1 MKNKTSVGFN
11 SLAWVKHEIDHSL
24 DLARTEIN
32 YYAEAPEK
40 THHLDRALSLLR
52 DVEGTLGVA
61 ELEGAAMLAEESLEV
76 IKALADQSVTN
87 TEEACKQ
94 LIRALIQLPDYL
106 DYVQTGQDDTPLV
119 LVSVL
124 NDLRAVRKVD
134 FVSDKLGGISGLDND
149 GQLLDNQLHS
159 GEDLQSIAELTRLVF
174 ELGLLGWYR
183 NSNVEE
189 SLAKM
194 ALVCRR
200 LRVASKHRASRRL
213 WWSAE
218 ALTEALQTNRL
229 EPTDAIKTLLGRVD
243 REIKRLFSVGEDTFS
258 ATISLDLVKNLLY
271 YIAISKPGNAIVD
284 EVRNAYFLDD
294 SPSAESL
301 EGFQTSLSG
310 HNKALNRSVAMSLA
324 EDLEEI
330 KEHLDHY
337 HRSDNQSLD
346 DLQVLIPLL
355 SRLGETFTAL
365 NLSLQA
371 EEVSVRKETLQTAL
385 SEKRKPTKQELE
397 DVAQSLIEF
406 EQSIFQF
413 GINQQT
419 IRRAGSAE
427 NKLFQ
432 PSDEQFDEVRSV
444 VIIEVLA
451 DIDRC
456 KAVIQRYVSGLCSI
470 VDLKETLAYFSQVAG
485 AMSLLNLESAGVL
498 VTDIEDYIATKTEEK
513 SSLDE
518 NQLDYL
524 AESIAAVEV
533 YLEVLEASKI
543 QQESF
548 IETGRSSLNILCAVQ
563 AEPVETGENTA
574 LLPISDFDDAF
585 LKDDSTAG
593 APEIEEVLSFSAKTE
608 QDSAI
613 PVLSSEQ
620 EAEDHADISVME
632 TESADGTMEIP
643 DVGDLPDFELP
654 ADISAD
660 RSDYEADAP
669 DLSMVQN
676 HSDATSDSLIE
687 MQALDIED
695 IDALREDL
703 SSSSIFDEGSAES
716 EALDLHELAATLTSN
731 EGLETDFLFDESLI
745 DSLQDQSP
753 SEIQD
758 LNLAASGEVG
768 EAAIPTNGGDSNGGL
783 PKIFHGLTVLG
794 QETDAEIYDIF
805 LEELSEEI
813 DRLKQQFPKWKVD
826 SAEESPLIQSRR
838 SFHTIKGSGRLI
850 GAQIIGE
857 FAWVHETIFNQIING
872 ALANQPEV
880 IDCLEKGI
888 NLLPQ
893 LKRQLEQKQLP
904 DDPVNQ
910 HIVWAEK
917 VAAGKLGAAHD
928 AVSDEAELPPVEN
941 IIDEFDAAAFE
952 SIDPLPTL
960 SAISAENIDF
970 IAADTSPEIDSELL
984 EIFVADARGNV
995 KVLREALAIV
1005 KSTETWRPGEA
1016 VTIAVHTLNG
1026 SARTANV
1033 KEIAE
1038 PFSACEKYLRE
1049 KLNGDTA
1056 FDRQDTEA
1064 LMTLADH
1071 ATRVLEQLEANQA
1084 RGSGDEFTHLFSEL
1098 KANLQSSFQ
1107 QSESADDHSMG
1118 EMPLDGDL
1126 DDLQSMMVE
1135 PAQRDEAGQ
1144 SQSFANIDE
1153 LVLEDP
1159 DLDPASLEI
1168 ANPKILE
1175 VNEAQDPAE
1184 SLIVLDSIDLPDS
1197 PAGGETLGATMV
1209 TELVSVFV
1217 EECQEILEH
1226 CDDAMVRWQKDTAN
1240 LAPVDEIKRE
1250 LHTLKGS
1257 ARMAEVE
1264 EIGDLSHA
1272 LETLLADVTEGR
1284 IAEDRIATNSDV
1296 ISITH
1301 GVFDRINV
1309 LAQQVRDHQPLD
1321 SIQTELKLL
1330 DKVRAGDTLSDT
1342 DFRAIAD
1349 GEYEA
1354 DELTSEKIDSIDLVE
1369 ELEQTPDEPV
1379 MEHLEGDLDLPAAIV
1394 AAPDAD
1400 ADSRIEEAIRIRAEL
1415 LDKLVDNIGE
1425 VNVFHSRVEQQVGSF
1440 EFNLKELDQTVRRVT
1455 EQLRSL
1461 EMEAE
1466 AQILHRHKDLPIN
1479 PDATGVNQH
1488 FDPLELDR
1496 YSKLQQLSR
1505 SLAESTGDLKN
1516 IHQLLVDEVASID
1529 KILHQQS
1536 RVSNELQDGLM
1547 QTRMSK
1553 FKVMA
1558 PRLRRVVRRSA
1569 MDLGK
1574 EIELTMSG
1582 DNNELDRKMLESI
1595 IVPLEHLLRNAV
1607 AHGIES
1613 PEARQKAGKDEG
1625 GAVNVSISREGS
1637 QIVITVADNGAG
1649 INEEK
1654 VLAQAVK
1661 SGLIQASDKLTP
1673 EEIHSLILKPG
1684 FTTADE
1690 INQVAGRGVGMDVVV
1705 AQLKQLNGVLDI
1717 QSEPGKGS
1725 EFRIS
1730 IPFTLA
1736 INQALLVT
1744 ANKQQYAVPMG
1755 SIEGVLQVAG
1765 KSLAEK
1771 ISSEAGTLS
1780 YAGENFKIAHLSS
1793 MLEKVAPQ
1801 ALEDDHVYPLLLGR
1815 VGENQVAFIIDE
1827 ILGNREIVVKPVGPM
1842 LSSLEGISGATI
1854 LGDGQIVLIVDIA
1867 GMIRQTLQEQDYKG
1881 APKEEVEQQRK
1892 LIMVVDD
1899 SITIRKVTTRMLER
1913 HNFKVVTAKD
1923 GLDAVAQLQEV
1934 IPDMML
1940 LDIEMPRMD
1949 GFELAEHVRS
1959 SDVSSDLPIIM
1970 ISSRTGK
1977 KHRQRA
1983 QQLGVN
1989 QFLGKP
1995 YQDQELLE
2003 NINFLLEGGEIEQ
2016 NRVVH

>member
-1 MKNKTSVGFN
+1 MKKKTSVEFN

-32 YYAEAPEK
+32 NYAESPDK

-76 IKALADQSVTN
+76 VKALADKTVTN

-106 DYVQTGQDDTPLV
+106 DFVQTGQDDTPLV

-124 NDLRAVRKVD
+124 NDLRAVRKGD
-134 FVSDKLGGISGLDND
+134 FVSDKIGGISGLEDD
-149 GQLLDNQLHS
+149 GQLLDDQLHS

-218 ALTEALQTNRL
+218 ALTEALQSNCL
-229 EPTDAIKTLLGRVD
+229 EPSDAIKTLLGRVD

-271 YIAISKPGNAIVD
+271 YIAISKPGNEIVD

-294 SPSAESL
+294 DIPSAETL

-337 HRSDNQSLD
+337 HRSQNHSLD
-346 DLQVLIPLL
+346 DLQVLVPLL
-355 SRLGETFTAL
+355 SRLGETFDAL
-365 NLSLQA
+365 NLSGQVV
-371 EEVSVRKETLQTAL
+371 EVSRIKKTLNAAL
-385 SEKRKPTKQELE
+385 LEKRAPSKQELE

-406 EQSIFQF
+406 EQSITQF
-413 GINQQT
+413 GINDQSV
-419 IRRAGSAE
+419 RRAGSVE
-427 NKLFQ
+427 NKGFQ

-444 VIIEVLA
+444 LIKEVLT
-451 DIDRC
+451 DIDCC
-456 KAVIQRYVSGLCSI
+456 KAVIQRYASDLCSI
-470 VDLKETLAYFSQVAG
+470 VDLRETLPHFSQVAG
-485 AMSLLNLESAGVL
+485 AMHLLNLGDAGVL
-498 VTDIEDYIATKTEEK
+498 VADIQDYIATKTEEK
-513 SSLDE
+513 SNLDE

-543 QQESF
+543 KQDSF
-548 IETGRSSLNILCAVQ
+548 IETGRSSLNILRAVQ
-563 AEPVETGENTA
+563 AEPVETGEHTA
-574 LLPISDFDDAF
+574 FITMPSEVDSAFADAGNNF
-585 LKDDSTAG
+585 
-593 APEIEEVLSFSAKTE
+593 EIPPLDEAMSFSADTE
-608 QDSAI
+608 KDTAI
-613 PVLSSEQ
+613 PDLSEFVVDASEPD
-620 EAEDHADISVME
+620 EAGAASQGEHDDP
-632 TESADGTMEIP
+632 TMDIP
-643 DVGDLPDFELP
+643 DVGDLPDFIPPAGVFSDSPEAEDDELDSFLSQENP
-654 ADISAD
+654 NIS
-660 RSDYEADAP
+660 
-669 DLSMVQN
+669 
-676 HSDATSDSLIE
+676 SDSLIE
-687 MQALDIED
+687 MQALDID
-695 IDALREDL
+695 DVGTLNLD
-703 SSSSIFDEGSAES
+703 STNIFDENSSES
-716 EALDLHELAATLTSN
+716 EALDLHELAATLHSN

-745 DSLQDQSP
+745 DSLQDQTP

-758 LNLAASGEVG
+758 LTLAAAHHGSDD
-768 EAAIPTNGGDSNGGL
+768 AAQPIKDNGS
-783 PKIFHGLTVLG
+783 KIFNGLSVLG
-794 QETDAEIYDIF
+794 EDTDDEIYEIF
-805 LEELSEEI
+805 LEELSEET
-813 DRLKQQFPKWKVD
+813 DRLKQQFPKWKAD
-826 SAEESPLIQSRR
+826 STAESPLIQSRR

-857 FAWVHETIFNQIING
+857 FAWVHESIFNKIIDG
-872 ALANQPEV
+872 GLRHEPEV
-880 IDCLEKGI
+880 VDCLEKGI
-888 NLLPQ
+888 QLLPQ
-893 LKRQLEQKQLP
+893 LKKQLEQKQLP
-904 DDPVNQ
+904 NEAVCQ
-910 HIVWAEK
+910 HIVWAKK
-917 VAAGKLGAAHD
+917 VGAGDLGVPKD
-928 AVSDEAELPPVEN
+928 PRSETVEELPAASPIE
-941 IIDEFDAAAFE
+941 EFDAAEFE
-952 SIDPLPTL
+952 SIEPLPTL
-960 SAISAENIDF
+960 SAISADGMDF
-970 IAADTSPEIDSELL
+970 SAVEPSEEIDSELM
-984 EIFVADARGNV
+984 EIFLADARRNI
-995 KVLREALAIV
+995 KVLRESLALV
-1005 KSTETWRPGEA
+1005 KSSATWRPGEA
-1016 VTIAVHTLNG
+1016 LTIAVHTLNG
-1026 SARTANV
+1026 SARTADV

-1038 PFSACEKYLRE
+1038 PFSACEKYIRE
-1049 KLNGDTA
+1049 KLSGSTSFNHS
-1056 FDRQDTEA
+1056 DTEA
-1064 LMTLADH
+1064 ILALAGH
-1071 ATRVLEQLEANQA
+1071 ADKVLKELEENQS
-1084 RGSGDEFTHLFSEL
+1084 RTQGDEFSELFSALTTSL
-1098 KANLQSSFQ
+1098 KK
-1107 QSESADDHSMG
+1107 QSEQTKFVIEASGNAKDSDV
-1118 EMPLDGDL
+1118 DL
-1126 DDLQSMMVE
+1126 HDIFEEDLAVAE
-1135 PAQRDEAGQ
+1135 
-1144 SQSFANIDE
+1144 
-1153 LVLEDP
+1153 
-1159 DLDPASLEI
+1159 EI
-1168 ANPKILE
+1168 EIQP
-1175 VNEAQDPAE
+1175 VAE
-1184 SLIVLDSIDLPDS
+1184 SHIVLDSIDLPDS
-1197 PAGGETLGATMV
+1197 PAGGDTLSATMV
-1209 TELVSVFV
+1209 TELVSVFI
-1217 EECQEILEH
+1217 EECHEILEN

-1240 LAPVDEIKRE
+1240 LSPVEEIKRE

-1272 LETLLADVTEGR
+1272 LETLLADVSKGR
-1284 IAEDRIATNSDV
+1284 ISADRLSGNSDV
-1296 ISITH
+1296 FSITH
-1301 GVFDRINV
+1301 GVFDRINS
-1309 LAQQVRDHQPLD
+1309 LASQVRDNQPLD
-1321 SIQTELKLL
+1321 SIKTELKLL
-1330 DKVRAGDTLSDT
+1330 EKVRAGDSLSEA
-1342 DFRAIAD
+1342 DFRAISD
-1349 GEYEA
+1349 
-1354 DELTSEKIDSIDLVE
+1354 
-1369 ELEQTPDEPV
+1369 LEQVLEDNVEAEETSVPKVEKTEIELQAEAPE
-1379 MEHLEGDLDLPAAIV
+1379 MEELEGDLDLPAAPAIN
-1394 AAPDAD
+1394 AD
-1400 ADSRIEEAIRIRAEL
+1400 AEADGRIQEAIRIRAEL

-1440 EFNLKELDQTVRRVT
+1440 DFNLKELDQTVRRVT

-1466 AQILHRHKDLPIN
+1466 AQILHRHKDLPVN
-1479 PDATGVNQH
+1479 PDETGANQH

-1529 KILHQQS
+1529 KILQQQS

-1574 EIELTMSG
+1574 EIELTISG

-1607 AHGIES
+1607 AHGIET
-1613 PEARQKAGKDEG
+1613 PEERQQAGKEDSG
-1625 GAVNVSISREGS
+1625 TVNVSISREGP
-1637 QIVITVADNGAG
+1637 QIIISVTDNGAG
-1649 INEEK
+1649 INEGK

-1661 SGLIQASDKLTP
+1661 SGLISKSDKLTS
-1673 EEIHSLILKPG
+1673 EEIHALILKSG

-1690 INQVAGRGVGMDVVV
+1690 ISQVAGRGVGMDVVV
-1705 AQLKQLNGVLDI
+1705 AQLKQLNGVLEI
-1717 QSEPGKGS
+1717 QSEAGKGS
-1725 EFRIS
+1725 TFIVS

-1736 INQALLVT
+1736 INQSLLVS
-1744 ANKQQYAVPMG
+1744 ANKAQYAIPMN

-1771 ISSEAGTLS
+1771 ISGAGTLS
-1780 YAGENFKIAHLSS
+1780 YAGEDFKISSLSS
-1793 MLEKVAPQ
+1793 VLEKVVPQ
-1801 ALEDDHVYPLLLGR
+1801 ALDDEHVYPLLLGR
-1815 VGENQVAFIIDE
+1815 VGDNQVAFIVDE
-1827 ILGNREIVVKPVGPM
+1827 ILGNREIVVKPVGP
-1842 LSSLEGISGATI
+1842 LLGSLEGISGATI
-1854 LGDGQIVLIVDIA
+1854 LGDGQIVLIADIA
-1867 GMIRQTLQEQDYKG
+1867 GMIRQSLETQSFQD
-1881 APKEEVEQQRK
+1881 APVEEEELKRR

-1913 HNFKVVTAKD
+1913 HDFEVVTAKD

-1934 IPDMML
+1934 TPDMML

-1949 GFELAEHVRS
+1949 GFELAEHVRNS
-1959 SDVSSDLPIIM
+1959 EDSSDLPIIM

-1977 KHRQRA
+1977 KHRERA

-2003 NINFLLEGGEIEQ
+2003 NINFLLDGDKNEQ